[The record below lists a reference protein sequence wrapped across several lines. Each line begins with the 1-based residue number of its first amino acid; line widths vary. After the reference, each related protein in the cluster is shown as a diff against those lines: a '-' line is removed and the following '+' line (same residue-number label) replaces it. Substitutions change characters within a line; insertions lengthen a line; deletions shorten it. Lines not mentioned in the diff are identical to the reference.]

1 MIKCVYNVFTFC
13 LKRKEL
19 IKRLEKAGFVFVR
32 HGGKHD
38 VYQRGKDEKQIPR
51 HTEINELLA
60 KSIIKKWKL

>member
-1 MIKCVYNVFTFC
+1 M
-13 LKRKEL
+13 KRKDL

-32 HGGKHD
+32 HGGKYD
-38 VYQRGKDEKQIPR
+38 GYQRGKDEKQIPR

>member
-1 MIKCVYNVFTFC
+1 M
-13 LKRKEL
+13 KRKDL

-32 HGGKHD
+32 HGGKYD
-38 VYQRGKDEKQIPR
+38 VYQRGKDEEQIPR